1 MALAPSR
8 AAEELKALR
17 LEAEAPFAHEQLVSW
32 NSRVRAVLSRALGSD
47 ADLVVK
53 WDHVRYW
60 STVAD
65 TPAQV
70 QQYRDKGVREANAL
84 LEAAIF
90 ELDLLTPQ
98 ESVLS
103 TTSFD
108 LELWEHV
115 ESLISGGDWIHLP
128 AAVAI
133 FCEHKI
139 RAWAGLETSA
149 VGRGLY
155 AKAMA
160 DDGLLRLGVQPSEW
174 EGWRALGMGLAQAV
188 GNVDL
193 HRLEQRGDARAY
205 AIGVLGLGSL
215 PLTQMR
221 TQHADLI
228 AANSEN

>member
-17 LEAEAPFAHEQLVSW
+17 LEAESPFDQDQLVSW
-32 NSRVRAVLSRALGSD
+32 HSRARAVLSRALGPD

-60 STVAD
+60 STVAQ
-65 TPAQV
+65 TPEQV
-70 QQYRDKGVREANAL
+70 QAYRNKGAREASAL

-103 TTSFD
+103 PASFD
-108 LELWEHV
+108 VELWEHV
-115 ESLISGGDWIHLP
+115 ESLIGGGDWGHVP

-133 FCEHKI
+133 FCEHNV
-139 RAWAGLETSA
+139 RTWAGLDTSI
-149 VGRGLY
+149 VGKGLY
-155 AKAMA
+155 AKALA
-160 DDGLLRLGVQPSEW
+160 DDGVLRLGVQPSEW
-174 EGWRALGMGLAQAV
+174 EGWRSLGMGLAQAV
-188 GNVDL
+188 GNVDR
-193 HRLEQRGDARAY
+193 HRLERRVDARAY

-215 PLTQMR
+215 LMTQMR
-221 TQHADLI
+221 TEHADLI
-228 AANSEN
+228 AASAKS